1 MDRLLKDKSGGRMH
15 NNVSLLSHATR
26 HATSSVSLRLTHGRA
41 RKHARAKHNKD
52 NPEFPEIPRPS
63 SISQM
68 QTINMSSYFDVLSWT
83 RARKNRE
90 ALEKTNPQNPVL
102 NDDDEQFLER
112 ITSQEAAV
120 PPLPTIE
127 PTVIDDEGNE
137 TEATATQK
145 EAAEMILPSSPG
157 ESKEKRTWAS
167 YIPKVPNVA
176 VPSVPAMPS
185 LASLRGSKAG
195 TKADEKEAVKLED
208 SDAKVEGSTELEASN
223 EDSTPAATQDDKS
236 DLTDKADETVEAAK
250 DTAEETAEVVKE
262 TAEETAESAKKTA
275 EQTADAVKE
284 TAEETADAVNRTVQE
299 TTEEAKEELAKD
311 DTKDS
316 TTTSTPVINQE
327 VEEPAKDDMN
337 SKTDP
342 ELKEKA
348 SKDVSE
354 SKEQPE
360 EGDGTNKETTGE
372 TEVGKTGEPAQRT
385 WASYIPAMPAIPSI
399 GRNSKGKEA
408 EELAKE
414 QTPEAKEQNEREV
427 SVLLDRLNLSAI
439 NNRVFSF
446 SDQSQKIYGEFTLIL
461 KDIVNG
467 APTAWEDLEGF
478 IKENEKHLEGMFKNM
493 PPFVQTLVKSLPA
506 KFASSMGPEIMAMAG
521 DKPGNDLK
529 QRMDAAS
536 KASSSASAGVQNL
549 NLDVK
554 KKQKRKVPGLKD
566 LASQKGTVTSM
577 LTNIVNFLKVRF
589 PAFVTGTNV
598 VMSLAVF
605 ILLFVFWY
613 CHKRGKEVRMLR
625 DAESTKASANISEV
639 SDSDSS
645 EDEKEADTTTT
656 PESDTEEEKIA
667 AAKAYAAGMQKSS
680 VGGPD
685 NAAALRAKKILEQD
699 KSAEKA

>member
-1 MDRLLKDKSGGRMH
+1 MH

-208 SDAKVEGSTELEASN
+208 SDAKVEGSTELKASN

>member
-1 MDRLLKDKSGGRMH
+1 
-15 NNVSLLSHATR
+15 
-26 HATSSVSLRLTHGRA
+26 
-41 RKHARAKHNKD
+41 
-52 NPEFPEIPRPS
+52 
-63 SISQM
+63 
-68 QTINMSSYFDVLSWT
+68 MSSYFDVLSWT

-208 SDAKVEGSTELEASN
+208 SDAKVEGTTELKASN
-223 EDSTPAATQDDKS
+223 EDSTPDATQDDKS

-262 TAEETAESAKKTA
+262 TAEETAESTKKTA
-275 EQTADAVKE
+275 EQTADAV
-284 TAEETADAVNRTVQE
+284 
-299 TTEEAKEELAKD
+299 D

-348 SKDVSE
+348 SENVSE

-360 EGDGTNKETTGE
+360 EGDATNKETTGE
-372 TEVGKTGEPAQRT
+372 TEVGKTEEPAQRT

-645 EDEKEADTTTT
+645 EDEKQADTTTT

>member
-1 MDRLLKDKSGGRMH
+1 MDRLLKGKSGGRLH

-52 NPEFPEIPRPS
+52 NPEFPKISRPFPP
-63 SISQM
+63 SQM

-208 SDAKVEGSTELEASN
+208 SDAKVEGTTELKASN
-223 EDSTPAATQDDKS
+223 EDSTPDATQDDKS

-262 TAEETAESAKKTA
+262 TAEETAESTKKTA
-275 EQTADAVKE
+275 EQTADAV
-284 TAEETADAVNRTVQE
+284 
-299 TTEEAKEELAKD
+299 D

-342 ELKEKA
+342 ELKGKA
-348 SKDVSE
+348 SENVSE

-360 EGDGTNKETTGE
+360 EGDATNKETTGE
-372 TEVGKTGEPAQRT
+372 TEVGKTEEPAQRT

>member
-1 MDRLLKDKSGGRMH
+1 MQERNTIKTIQ
-15 NNVSLLSHATR
+15 N
-26 HATSSVSLRLTHGRA
+26 SLRSQDPLS
-41 RKHARAKHNKD
+41 
-52 NPEFPEIPRPS
+52 P
-63 SISQM
+63 SQM

-195 TKADEKEAVKLED
+195 TKADEREAVKLED
-208 SDAKVEGSTELEASN
+208 SDAKVEGTTELKASN

-236 DLTDKADETVEAAK
+236 DLTDKVDETVEATK
-250 DTAEETAEVVKE
+250 DTAEKTAEAVKE
-262 TAEETAESAKKTA
+262 TAEETAESARKTA
-275 EQTADAVKE
+275 EQTTDAVKV

-299 TTEEAKEELAKD
+299 TTEEAKDELAKD

-348 SKDVSE
+348 SEDVSE

-360 EGDGTNKETTGE
+360 EGDATNKETTGE
-372 TEVGKTGEPAQRT
+372 TEVGKTEELAQRT

-598 VMSLAVF
+598 VMSLSVF

-639 SDSDSS
+639 SDADSS
-645 EDEKEADTTTT
+645 EDEKEADITTT

-699 KSAEKA
+699 KNAEKA

>member
-1 MDRLLKDKSGGRMH
+1 MH

-90 ALEKTNPQNPVL
+90 ALEKINPQNPVL

-208 SDAKVEGSTELEASN
+208 SDAKVEGSTELKASN

-275 EQTADAVKE
+275 EQTADAVRE